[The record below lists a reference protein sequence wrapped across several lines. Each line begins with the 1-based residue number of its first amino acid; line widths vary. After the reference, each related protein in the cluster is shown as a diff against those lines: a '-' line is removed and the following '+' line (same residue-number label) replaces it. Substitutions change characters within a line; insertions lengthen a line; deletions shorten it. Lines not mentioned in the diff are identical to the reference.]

1 MNRCCEDCALA
12 DGYGDCGCRPKRHE
26 GVWECNCWEPL
37 PPEED
42 DDTEGEDDMTDP
54 NWSLVLE
61 ELAAAKAK
69 HKKFCDKLTDT
80 RNVKWSDSEKAI
92 KIRNNTR
99 AYSAADD
106 IIMEELAEAFSAVE
120 AGDLAHARQELAQ
133 CAAVCVRAME
143 YIEKEME
150 KDNA

>member
-1 MNRCCEDCALA
+1 
-12 DGYGDCGCRPKRHE
+12 
-26 GVWECNCWEPL
+26 
-37 PPEED
+37 
-42 DDTEGEDDMTDP
+42 MT
-54 NWSLVLE
+54 NLE
-61 ELAAAKAK
+61 MVAAELEAAKKK

-99 AYSAADD
+99 VYSAADD

-133 CAAVCVRAME
+133 CAAVCIRAME

-150 KDNA
+150 KEHE

>member
-1 MNRCCEDCALA
+1 
-12 DGYGDCGCRPKRHE
+12 
-26 GVWECNCWEPL
+26 
-37 PPEED
+37 
-42 DDTEGEDDMTDP
+42 MT
-54 NWSLVLE
+54 NLE
-61 ELAAAKAK
+61 MVAAELEAAKKK
-69 HKKFCDKLTDT
+69 HPKFCDKLTDT

-99 AYSAADD
+99 VYSAADD

-133 CAAVCVRAME
+133 CAAVCIRAME

-150 KDNA
+150 EEHE